1 MREERDSVP
10 IACYIESSSVR
21 ERKGFVTL
29 PNSNVSTNAAGTA
42 LTLTRLLNSGFKGG
56 DGITAAQLKKD
67 PRGFEQWCR
76 EQGLLIEINDADYAE
91 PKLAV
96 VS

>member
-1 MREERDSVP
+1 MN
-10 IACYIESSSVR
+10 
-21 ERKGFVTL
+21 L
-29 PNSNVSTNAAGTA
+29 PTSTFGTNAAGPA
-42 LTLTRLLNSGFKGG
+42 LDLKVFLESGFKGG
-56 DGITAAQLKKD
+56 DGIAAAQLKKD

-76 EQGLLIEINDADYAE
+76 DQGLVIEINDADYAE